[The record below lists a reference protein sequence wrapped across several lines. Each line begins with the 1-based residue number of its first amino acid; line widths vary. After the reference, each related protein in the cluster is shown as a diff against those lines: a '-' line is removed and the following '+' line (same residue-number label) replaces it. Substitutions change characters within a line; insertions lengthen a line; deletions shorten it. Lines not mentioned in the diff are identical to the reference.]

1 MRRMAPAAVAV
12 AVAIALAGCGGSGEP
27 AAVSEVPTPS
37 TTASTVPT
45 STTLSRAEIEQAVL
59 AAYLDGWAAYAAAND
74 PADPTFPGLEA
85 TMTGPALA
93 KAVDSVA
100 AFQASG
106 RVGRFPE
113 DSIAEHRAEVVSV
126 SGDRA
131 TVRDCSIDDGQIV
144 IAATGEVVNDV
155 VATHLFEASMVR
167 DGDRWKVESLNLAD
181 RWEGVAGCATEG

>member
-1 MRRMAPAAVAV
+1 MGKMAVAAVA
-12 AVAIALAGCGGSGEP
+12 AALLAAGCGGSGDP
-27 AAVSEVPTPS
+27 AAVGDVPAAS
-37 TTASTVPT
+37 TTASTAPT
-45 STTLSRAEIEQAVL
+45 SMTLSRAEVEQTVL
-59 AAYLDGWAAYAAAND
+59 DAYLEGWAAYAAAND

-85 TMTGPALA
+85 TRTGPALA
-93 KAVDSVA
+93 QAVDSVA

-106 RVGRFPE
+106 RVGRFPD

-144 IAATGEVVNDV
+144 VAETGEVVNDL

-167 DGDRWKVESLNLAD
+167 DGGRWKLESLNLAD